1 MATFHLLADIGIYD
15 RVSTKKYY
23 WDCSVQKLAAL
34 FICLGVMKLSIS
46 RYDMVFCCGAMLCI
60 QNHPLQQKSFHENV
74 LLTRKCERAFM
85 SYYAV

>member
-34 FICLGVMKLSIS
+34 FIS
-46 RYDMVFCCGAMLCI
+46 
-60 QNHPLQQKSFHENV
+60 HEIV
-74 LLTRKCERAFM
+74 HLEI
-85 SYYAV
+85 